1 MKSEDYPQVIYNDN
15 FGIIHGDE
23 KTKSHDILLKFTIQ
37 QGQYIL
43 TRPLHHTQEII
54 SKDDNHI
61 ISRCT

>member
-43 TRPLHHTQEII
+43 TRPLHHTQEM
-54 SKDDNHI
+54 
-61 ISRCT
+61 